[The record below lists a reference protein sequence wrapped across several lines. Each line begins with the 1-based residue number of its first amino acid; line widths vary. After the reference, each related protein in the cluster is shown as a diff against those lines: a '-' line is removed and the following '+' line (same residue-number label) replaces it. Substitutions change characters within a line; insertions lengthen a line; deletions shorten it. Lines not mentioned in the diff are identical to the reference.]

1 MGGFLSGWMDNRWMF
16 GCWMDGGWMAD
27 GWIDRWMMVVGWMDG
42 CVDGWME
49 ELAIIMINKCNTQTY
64 NFMCLFHL

>member
-1 MGGFLSGWMDNRWMF
+1 MDRWMF

-42 CVDGWME
+42 CVDGWMDGR
-49 ELAIIMINKCNTQTY
+49 IGHNYDKQM
-64 NFMCLFHL
+64 